1 MQTIWHWK
9 LPMAL
14 ILMIAF
20 CILSTIS
27 AVQGFEVGAAMMD
40 ITGPVAQVNTMGY
53 AHAKLSGLHTRLFCR
68 AFAFRDSAG
77 NSAAYAVLDLAMV
90 SHLLSFTVGKR
101 LSEATGGRFS
111 ETNVMLSATHTHA
124 GPGGFN
130 QDLFVALNTPGF
142 DRAYFNY
149 IVDGVVQ
156 SILAADRARTPARVL
171 SNSGHLYNASVN
183 RHPHQ
188 YLLNPAAERARY
200 PTNVDTEMHLLRFD
214 DAQTGAPLGSIAWFP
229 VHGTSLKVSNR
240 YVSGDN
246 KGIASQLM
254 ERHFNGGRDW
264 PPAGG
269 ARGTFVAAFPQ
280 SHSGDVSPNV
290 RGVFRVPDA
299 DGAAGEGDE
308 VEEVRCNSSVFKTF
322 DCESKGP
329 GKDQY
334 KSAMIIGNMQFHT
347 ALKLHQSATTELPK
361 SLTLSVVH
369 DTRDVSEERFPAV
382 LDLLNSVNNSA
393 SYRKDLRACKA
404 AIGYAF
410 CAGTADGKA
419 LFSYFTSGTQRAS
432 VLVDAIR
439 DLLAKVTPEDAEC
452 QGSKRICLNVGKI
465 FWSGIPFMS
474 SQIPTQLL
482 RIGPIFILALPTEVT
497 TMAGRRLMESLRRT
511 EGFPNEGKVLINGLS
526 NGYYFYVTTEEEYNG
541 SYYEAGATLF
551 GPHTLNF
558 YAWHASRMLR
568 SLLTTK
574 RQKNSGNFQPK
585 RTPSDLDKSNR
596 LDGISG
602 GGGGDGQGIDGL
614 DFAGFGKNFGQQLL
628 NLRNSYEQGDTV
640 ELKFVACNPRHSFG
654 ISNHSF
660 LLVQRYNTRLHRW
673 ETVRNDASLD
683 TRFLWQQGDFF
694 QSFALIR
701 WDIPAGQRPGDY
713 RIGYRGHCR
722 TFSAA
727 LAETSWAMGWPKPQE
742 GEQPPLLPVSGES
755 RRFRVVAARSKLR
768 FASDDSIRET
778 ALSEGNIRSHPAA
791 SMLQFKPES
800 SSAGAAVNAGCIA
813 SAKVAQIMAIF
824 WLLQMM
830 TPLARL

>member
-1 MQTIWHWK
+1 
-9 LPMAL
+9 
-14 ILMIAF
+14 
-20 CILSTIS
+20 
-27 AVQGFEVGAAMMD
+27 
-40 ITGPVAQVNTMGY
+40 
-53 AHAKLSGLHTRLFCR
+53 
-68 AFAFRDSAG
+68 
-77 NSAAYAVLDLAMV
+77 
-90 SHLLSFTVGKR
+90 
-101 LSEATGGRFS
+101 
-111 ETNVMLSATHTHA
+111 
-124 GPGGFN
+124 
-130 QDLFVALNTPGF
+130 
-142 DRAYFNY
+142 
-149 IVDGVVQ
+149 
-156 SILAADRARTPARVL
+156 
-171 SNSGHLYNASVN
+171 
-183 RHPHQ
+183 
-188 YLLNPAAERARY
+188 
-200 PTNVDTEMHLLRFD
+200 MHLLRFD

-308 VEEVRCNSSVFKTF
+308 VEEVRCNSSVF
-322 DCESKGP
+322 
-329 GKDQY
+329 
-334 KSAMIIGNMQFHT
+334 
-347 ALKLHQSATTELPK
+347 KLHQSATTELPK

-497 TMAGRRLMESLRRT
+497 TMAGR
-511 EGFPNEGKVLINGLS
+511 KINGKLE
-526 NGYYFYVTTEEEYNG
+526 T
-541 SYYEAGATLF
+541 AGATLF

-568 SLLTTK
+568 SIINDKTTK
-574 RQKNSGNFQPK
+574 EFRKFPTK
-585 RTPSDLDKSNR
+585 TDATEFPAAAAATAKELTVWTLLDLV
-596 LDGISG
+596 
-602 GGGGDGQGIDGL
+602 
-614 DFAGFGKNFGQQLL
+614 KNFGQQLL

-683 TRFLWQQGDFF
+683 T
-694 QSFALIR
+694 
-701 WDIPAGQRPGDY
+701 
-713 RIGYRGHCR
+713 
-722 TFSAA
+722 
-727 LAETSWAMGWPKPQE
+727 
-742 GEQPPLLPVSGES
+742 
-755 RRFRVVAARSKLR
+755 
-768 FASDDSIRET
+768 
-778 ALSEGNIRSHPAA
+778 
-791 SMLQFKPES
+791 
-800 SSAGAAVNAGCIA
+800 
-813 SAKVAQIMAIF
+813 
-824 WLLQMM
+824 
-830 TPLARL
+830 